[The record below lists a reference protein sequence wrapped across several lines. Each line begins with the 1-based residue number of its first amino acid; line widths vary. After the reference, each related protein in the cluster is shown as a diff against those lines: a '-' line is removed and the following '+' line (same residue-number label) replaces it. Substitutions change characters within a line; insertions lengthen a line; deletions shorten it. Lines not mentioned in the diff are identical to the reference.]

1 VPKIFD
7 LNVAEERKMELGS
20 TLLWGLGIVIAAV
33 LIISSVKKNTKN
45 KDHRRD
51 DSTVDQSHHDADSHD
66 E

>member
-1 VPKIFD
+1 
-7 LNVAEERKMELGS
+7 MELGS